1 MTTGIRIS
9 AKYHGRLYSVLGS
22 PTTAFLALFS
32 REVYG
37 KTAQVL
43 R

>member
-1 MTTGIRIS
+1 MTTGIRILTE
-9 AKYHGRLYSVLGS
+9 YHRRLYLVLES
-22 PTTAFLALFS
+22 PRTAFLALFS